1 MEAGLSTNYQE
12 DRLYILYVII
22 NHDFFFTTHYM
33 CIIFERKKNK
43 FLLGLNMFLH
53 VYDYLIQNS
62 WIRKK
67 CIFELKYFPPEVP
80 NFYGFIR
87 FNIFKN
93 HHGEYIDIL

>member
-1 MEAGLSTNYQE
+1 M
-12 DRLYILYVII
+12 II